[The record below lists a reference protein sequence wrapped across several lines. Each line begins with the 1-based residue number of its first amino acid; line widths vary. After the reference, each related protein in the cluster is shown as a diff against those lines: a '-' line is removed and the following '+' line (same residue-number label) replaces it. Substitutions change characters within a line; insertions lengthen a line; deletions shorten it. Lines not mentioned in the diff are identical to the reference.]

1 MGKVMKKNLKKIIAA
16 FLAATIFCSVT
27 TVDAYALTRRLYGD
41 VNNDGIISNAD
52 ITLVQQYIARLVTFD
67 TYQKI
72 AADVNGDGK
81 VSMVDVTLMQEV
93 LAGKIDGFPVGDYF
107 MY

>member
-1 MGKVMKKNLKKIIAA
+1 MKKNLKKIIAA

-41 VNNDGIISNAD
+41 V
-52 ITLVQQYIARLVTFD
+52 
-67 TYQKI
+67 
-72 AADVNGDGK
+72 
-81 VSMVDVTLMQEV
+81 TLMQEV